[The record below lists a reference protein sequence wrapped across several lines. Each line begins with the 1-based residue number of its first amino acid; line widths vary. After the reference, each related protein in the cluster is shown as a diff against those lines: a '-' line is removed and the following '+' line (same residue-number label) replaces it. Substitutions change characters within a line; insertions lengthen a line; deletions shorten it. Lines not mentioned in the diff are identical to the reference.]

1 MDVFEAIRS
10 RRSIRFFKQE
20 PIPEDTMIKLIAAAR
35 CAPSAANR
43 QPLEF
48 IIVTNKE
55 LNNNVFKQLGW
66 AAYVHP
72 KRNPPADKR
81 PVAYIIVII
90 NKHRALTKLGPVDAA
105 AAIENILLSA
115 HALGLGSCWVG
126 SVNREKLGSLIDL
139 PNDYQIDSVIAL
151 GYPDEKPV
159 MEDCKTDSI
168 EYYLDE
174 NGRLHVPKRPLR
186 SIIHI
191 DKYRKNSA

>member
-1 MDVFEAIRS
+1 MDVFEAIQS

-20 PIPEDTMIKLIAAAR
+20 PIPEDAMIKLIAVAR

-43 QPLEF
+43 QPLEY
-48 IIVTNKE
+48 IIVTGRDR
-55 LNNNVFKQLGW
+55 NNMVFDQLGW
-66 AAYVHP
+66 AAYVRP

-90 NKHRALTKLGPVDAA
+90 NKHHALTEFAPVDAA
-105 AAIENILLSA
+105 AAIENILLA
-115 HALGLGSCWVG
+115 ARALGLGSCWVG
-126 SVNREKLGSLIDL
+126 SVNKEKLKDMIDL
-139 PNDYQIDSVIAL
+139 PDDYQIDSVIAL

-186 SIIHI
+186 SVIHI
-191 DKYRKNSA
+191 DKYRTNSA